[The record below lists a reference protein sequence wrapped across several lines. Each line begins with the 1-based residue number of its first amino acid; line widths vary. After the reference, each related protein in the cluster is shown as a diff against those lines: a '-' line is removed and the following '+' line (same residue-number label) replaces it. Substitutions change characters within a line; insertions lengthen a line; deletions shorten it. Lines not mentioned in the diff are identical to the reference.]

1 MRFCCALQFVAF
13 CFPLGEFSQLIGVD
27 VNLGLSGL
35 RVDEDL
41 RNELKEFLLFISDFL
56 SGVTFTFFSVIEEF
70 FLEGFLLRLNVL
82 N

>member
-1 MRFCCALQFVAF
+1 M
-13 CFPLGEFSQLIGVD
+13 D

-35 RVDEDL
+35 LLDEDL

-56 SGVTFTFFSVIEEF
+56 SGVTLTFFSVVVEF
-70 FLEGFLLRLNVL
+70 FLDLLLLRLSVL

>member
-1 MRFCCALQFVAF
+1 M
-13 CFPLGEFSQLIGVD
+13 D

-35 RVDEDL
+35 LLDEDL

-56 SGVTFTFFSVIEEF
+56 SGVTLTFFSVAVEF
-70 FLEGFLLRLNVL
+70 FLDLLLLRLSVL